1 MVFSGKKTIIKQAF
15 MINRT
20 IPSTGESIP
29 VIGMGTYSTFDTN
42 NKAAIDSLTN
52 VLNTFYQAGGRLLD
66 SSPMYGHAE
75 RMVGTLTS
83 KAPFANELFY
93 ATKVWTRGLQQGI
106 RQMDHSMYLMNRE
119 VIDLMQ
125 IHNLVD
131 WKTHLPVLR
140 EWKQA
145 GKIRY
150 LGITHYDYTGFEE
163 MEKIMRAEPI
173 DFVQFNYS
181 LFEGEAEDRLLAVA
195 ADLGVATLINRPFRQ
210 GSVFNFCTEKP
221 LPAWAAGLNI
231 QSWGAFFLKYII
243 AHPAVTC
250 VIPASSN
257 AQHVADNMKA
267 GEGSLPDE
275 RTRKKMV
282 AYVRAL

>member
-1 MVFSGKKTIIKQAF
+1 
-15 MINRT
+15 MIERT

-29 VIGMGTYSTFDTN
+29 VIGMGTYNTFDTN
-42 NKAAIDSLTN
+42 NKAAIDSITA
-52 VLNTFYQAGGRLLD
+52 VLNTFYEAGGRLLD
-66 SSPMYGHAE
+66 SSPMYGNAE
-75 RMVGTLTS
+75 RMVGTLTA

-106 RQMDHSMYLMNRE
+106 KQMEHSMELMGRT

-125 IHNLVD
+125 VHNLTD

-140 EWKQA
+140 AWKEA

-150 LGITHYDYTGFEE
+150 LGITHYTAGSYDDLESV
-163 MEKIMRAEPI
+163 MRSEPI

-181 LFEGEAEDRLLAVA
+181 IQEREAEDRLLSVA
-195 ADLGVATLINRPFRQ
+195 AELGVATLINRPFGAGRLFAHL
-210 GSVFNFCTEKP
+210 SNEP
-221 LPAWAAGLNI
+221 LPGWATDMHV
-231 QSWGAFFLKYII
+231 QSWGAFLLKYII

-267 GEGSLPDE
+267 GEGMLPDE
-275 RTRKKMV
+275 RMREKMV
-282 AYVRAL
+282 AYVRSL

>member
-1 MVFSGKKTIIKQAF
+1 
-15 MINRT
+15 MIERT

-42 NKAAIDSLTN
+42 NKEAIDSLTN

-66 SSPMYGHAE
+66 SSPMYGNAE
-75 RMVGTLTS
+75 RMVGMLTS

-106 RQMDHSMYLMNRE
+106 RQMEHSMELMERK

-125 IHNLVD
+125 VHNLTD

-140 EWKQA
+140 EWKEA

-150 LGITHYDYTGFEE
+150 LGITHYTSGSYDDL
-163 MEKIMRAEPI
+163 EKVMRAEPI

-181 LFEGEAEDRLLAVA
+181 MLEREAEDRLLSVA
-195 ADLGVATLINRPFRQ
+195 AELGVATLINRPFGQ
-210 GSVFNFCTEKP
+210 GRLFGHLKDEP
-221 LPAWAAGLNI
+221 LPAWAAELGI
-231 QSWGAFFLKYII
+231 ESWGAFLLKYII
-243 AHPAVTC
+243 SHPAVTC

-257 AQHVADNMKA
+257 AKHVADNMKA
-267 GEGSLPDE
+267 GEGALPDE
-275 RTRKKMV
+275 RTREKMV
-282 AYVRAL
+282 AWVRAL